1 LEAAGRLVPRA
12 EIVPHPLL
20 GLFPLGSSGLV
31 GQLIEI
37 SRKIEQSVAIIQ

>member
-1 LEAAGRLVPRA
+1 LEAAGRLATRA
-12 EIVPHPLL
+12 EIVPRPLL

-37 SRKIEQSVAIIQ
+37 SCEIEQSVAIIQ